1 MATRLR
7 KADRERLE
15 ALAASDPAMEAL
27 IERHGPLSIEHR
39 RAERPE
45 DPFEVLMRTIVGQQ
59 VSTAAARTVW
69 DRVVVAFG
77 GSPPTPEQA
86 IAGVEE
92 LRACG
97 LSGRKVSYIEGLA
110 EMAASGELELDRLG
124 EMSDEE
130 VIDALVAV
138 RGLGRWSAEMF
149 LMFHLAR
156 PDVFSGGDL
165 GLRNGIGIALGLE
178 EPPGPKEAVE
188 IAERWRPNRT
198 LASIYL
204 WEAVHAK
211 PME

>member
-1 MATRLR
+1 MATRLT
-7 KADRERLE
+7 KADRERLD
-15 ALAASDPAMEAL
+15 ALAASDPAMAAL
-27 IERHGPLSIEHR
+27 IERHGPLTIEHR
-39 RAERPE
+39 RADRPE
-45 DPFEVLMRTIVGQQ
+45 DSFEVLMRTIVGQQ

-69 DRVVVAFG
+69 ERVVAAFG
-77 GSPPTPEQA
+77 GSAPTPEQA
-86 IAGVEE
+86 IAGVEK

-110 EMAASGELELDRLG
+110 EMVAAGELELDRLP
-124 EMSDEE
+124 EMDDADAIE
-130 VIDALVAV
+130 ALVAV

-149 LMFHLAR
+149 LMFHLGR

-165 GLRNGIGIALGLE
+165 GLRNGIGIALELE
-178 EPPGPKEAVE
+178 EPPGPKEAVA

-211 PME
+211 PLD